1 MTMTGGFE
9 LRPGL
14 GDARSSS
21 VRLGSMI
28 YVQIKEQLLEGT
40 YAAGERLQVEALKSQ
55 FQVSKQPVMEALRRL
70 SGEGLVDIIPQV
82 GCEVCRY
89 SPQEVVDFFRFFAGM
104 EGILAEV
111 AADRRT
117 EAQLQQ
123 LEQVES
129 LIADLR
135 GEADADRRSHGYR
148 VHNRQFHAIVHE
160 MSRSTIMAATC
171 QRMFDLSDFLINT
184 TGTHTPLSDALDG
197 RHADHERIIAA
208 LRSHDGTAARREIE
222 RHISGTVD
230 IIRLEAGPGAED
242 KKTLNGA
249 RPA

>member
-14 GDARSSS
+14 GDGRSSS
-21 VRLGSMI
+21 VRLSSMI
-28 YVQIKEQLLEGT
+28 YAQIKEQLLEGT
-40 YAAGERLQVEALKSQ
+40 YAAGQRLQVEALRSQ

-82 GCEVCRY
+82 GCEVSRY
-89 SPQEVVDFFRFFAGM
+89 SPQEVADFFRFFAGM

-117 EAQLQQ
+117 ETQLRQ

-135 GEADADRRSHGYR
+135 GETDADRRSHGYR
-148 VHNRQFHAIVHE
+148 VYNRQFHTIVHE
-160 MSRSTIMAATC
+160 MSRSMIMTSTC

-184 TGTHTPLSDALDG
+184 TGTHIPLSDALDD

-208 LRSHDGTAARREIE
+208 LRSHDGAAARREIE

-230 IIRLEAGPGAED
+230 IIGLNVGPSAED
-242 KKTLNGA
+242 KESLNGT
-249 RPA
+249 RLT